1 MTAKLNPRRS
11 CLLTILAMLAVTA
24 GIAAVLALFQ
34 WRNLP
39 TWYRNM
45 RAMAAVPE
53 YASGLNTPASV
64 LDYLKVESARSAM
77 AAYTAGTTDADAVLL
92 NADESRPL
100 GATINLLLLAVYA
113 EEVAAGRIDP
123 QEQLPIRDWER
134 FYLPDFDDGAHRA
147 ALFDLLIA
155 GDFAGFAQDPA
166 ELVTIEQ
173 IVQAMVQHEDLAA
186 ADWLLE
192 RLGPQA
198 VADFIA
204 DAGLEQQDPP
214 LPFSGMYL
222 SWHSH
227 QQPQQ
232 RDEHILELAE
242 LSSEEYAA
250 EVARLT
256 AAYQEDPAWR
266 AAELRWRGN
275 GVAKAMPYY
284 ALAFEQLAPR
294 GKAADYARILAG
306 VARGE
311 FRSPE
316 VSAIMREYLDWP
328 MQTDLNQQTFADFG
342 TISSALPGLQTAA
355 SFYVP
360 QEGDYVGEPRI
371 VVLFLNQLS
380 LPAYVSF
387 SESLVQPAFMR
398 EYALDAEFAA
408 GVARELGN

>member
-1 MTAKLNPRRS
+1 MTAKINPRRS
-11 CLLTILAMLAVTA
+11 CLLTILAMLAVAA
-24 GIAAVLALFQ
+24 GTAAVLALFQ

-39 TWYRNM
+39 TWYRNLQ
-45 RAMAAVPE
+45 AMAAVPE

-64 LDYLKVESARSAM
+64 LDYLKVETDSSAM

-92 NADESRPL
+92 NADERRPL

-113 EEVAAGRIDP
+113 EQVEQGLIDP
-123 QEQLPIRDWER
+123 QEQLPISEWER

-155 GDFAGFAQDPA
+155 GDFAGFAQDPD
-166 ELVTIEQ
+166 ELVTVEQ

-198 VADFIA
+198 VANFIN
-204 DAGLEQQDPP
+204 DAGLEQQDLP

-242 LSSEEYAA
+242 LSRAEYAT

-256 AAYQEDPAWR
+256 AAYQDPAWR

-275 GVAKAMPYY
+275 GVAKAVPYY

-294 GKAADYARILAG
+294 GSAAEYARILDG

-311 FRSPE
+311 FRSPQ

-328 MQTDLNQQTFADFG
+328 MQTDLNQQTFEVFG

-360 QEGDYVGEPRI
+360 LEGDYAGRPRI